1 MKSTYKNLNDELE
14 ALLEQMQSGDIDLDE
29 AITKYKQALETVEK
43 MEAYLKKAKA
53 EIEKVEKG

>member
-14 ALLEQMQSGDIDLDE
+14 GLLEQMQSGDIDLDE
-29 AITKYKQALETVEK
+29 AIAKYKQALAIVEE